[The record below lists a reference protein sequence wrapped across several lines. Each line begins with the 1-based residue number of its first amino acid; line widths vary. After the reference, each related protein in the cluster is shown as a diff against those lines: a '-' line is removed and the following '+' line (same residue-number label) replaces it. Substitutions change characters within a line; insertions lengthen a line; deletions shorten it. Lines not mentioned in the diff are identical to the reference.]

1 MYEIILYDTEDERCP
16 VQELL
21 DSLEP
26 KLLAKTL
33 RTIDLLEMN
42 GPLLRE
48 PYSKPLENGIFELRT
63 KQGSDITRVLYFF
76 IVGKKEVLSNGF
88 IKNRRRHQRQK
99 KNWQRSIKQIMNG
112 GMAMSSYKDY
122 KKRALQNPEVKAEYD
137 ALQPEYDIIQAM
149 IDARVQQNMTQK
161 DLSAKT
167 GITQADISRIE
178 NGTRNPS
185 LSMVKKLAHGLGMQL
200 KLEFVPM
207 PTKNKM

>member
-1 MYEIILYDTEDERCP
+1 
-16 VQELL
+16 
-21 DSLEP
+21 
-26 KLLAKTL
+26 
-33 RTIDLLEMN
+33 
-42 GPLLRE
+42 
-48 PYSKPLENGIFELRT
+48 
-63 KQGSDITRVLYFF
+63 
-76 IVGKKEVLSNGF
+76 
-88 IKNRRRHQRQK
+88 
-99 KNWQRSIKQIMNG
+99 
-112 GMAMSSYKDY
+112 MSSYKDY

-137 ALQPEYDIIQAM
+137 TLQPEYDIIQAM

-161 DLSAKT
+161 DLSTKT